1 MADTNNIF
9 GRREFLRD
17 ASITASLAM
26 LAPGTLVSF
35 KTEAATVNTATD
47 VMDEALE
54 RLDGLALLTNHGP
67 MAAEALLA
75 IGCADRVV
83 PFVEAYRSRF
93 TNPFPARVER
103 IEPNNWRAALGKW
116 ERGADW
122 FDFFDVQIKEQGW
135 RNVIAQWG
143 GNLAEGLCAAAAH
156 GLIRTAHAVRS
167 LNGKETDLR
176 KEELANGLAYWAAY
190 HQILPNLPSVETEK
204 KLKPA
209 EAIVR
214 VPVLPSDKRR
224 RGSIMIA
231 LSSLSDFS
239 PFARVVNLADTSG
252 DPSQVLSALTETFA
266 DVYVKNVADHNFIAL
281 IHSITGSTAIRTLL
295 PHVSAETGQ
304 KLLRYGWQLGAAL
317 YSISGTDRLNK
328 DNSADIKRT
337 NLIDRAV
344 TTLEE
349 HAIKFTEACLREYSL
364 NPNPVYLK
372 AAADAVSRLG

>member
-1 MADTNNIF
+1 
-9 GRREFLRD
+9 
-17 ASITASLAM
+17 
-26 LAPGTLVSF
+26 
-35 KTEAATVNTATD
+35 
-47 VMDEALE
+47 
-54 RLDGLALLTNHGP
+54 
-67 MAAEALLA
+67 
-75 IGCADRVV
+75 
-83 PFVEAYRSRF
+83 
-93 TNPFPARVER
+93 
-103 IEPNNWRAALGKW
+103 
-116 ERGADW
+116 
-122 FDFFDVQIKEQGW
+122 
-135 RNVIAQWG
+135 
-143 GNLAEGLCAAAAH
+143 
-156 GLIRTAHAVRS
+156 
-167 LNGKETDLR
+167 
-176 KEELANGLAYWAAY
+176 
-190 HQILPNLPSVETEK
+190 
-204 KLKPA
+204 
-209 EAIVR
+209 
-214 VPVLPSDKRR
+214 
-224 RGSIMIA
+224 MIA